1 LIDSIALIVK
11 VKQIRLFFDISLSF
25 ANVKKFYVH
34 GMIIAFFLRLQ
45 NMGLEVL
52 DLFGI

>member
-1 LIDSIALIVK
+1 LVDSIALIVK

-34 GMIIAFFLRLQ
+34 GMIIAFFFKTS
-45 NMGLEVL
+45 EY
-52 DLFGI
+52 GIRSS